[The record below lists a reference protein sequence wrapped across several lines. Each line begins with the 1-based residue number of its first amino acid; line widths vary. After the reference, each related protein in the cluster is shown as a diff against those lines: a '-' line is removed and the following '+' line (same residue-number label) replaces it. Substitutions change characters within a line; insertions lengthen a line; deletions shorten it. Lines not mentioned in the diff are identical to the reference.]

1 MTAALGL
8 PVALFLGAI
17 AAVVSGL
24 VRRMAGGGASWWPE
38 LQGVA
43 RDVRLLR
50 RGGKERPTMLEAGGA
65 VASLFGSALAAD
77 AALGAAPGSMALVYL
92 ALLAGAAG
100 GHVAGVDA
108 STVLREQV
116 VGRARAA
123 WAVAEPA
130 FVLGLVASL
139 ARWRAG
145 DLDAVR
151 GAQEVLGAG
160 PSVGPPLAA
169 AGLAGAVAVLVV
181 AGALRIVPPSEVVR
195 GRGRRAGGA
204 LLIAMSRWSLAGA
217 TSLAAAVLLVGGAL
231 LTPDGSTIA
240 SGQALPFI
248 AVALGAAVLVGVV
261 DGLATVFAR
270 RRGLVTVATTFLA
283 AAAAAAVATA

>member
-17 AAVVSGL
+17 AAAVSGL
-24 VRRMAGGGASWWPE
+24 VRRVAGGGASWWPE

-43 RDVRLLR
+43 RDVRLVT
-50 RGGKERPTMLEAGGA
+50 RGGKERPTMLETGGA

-77 AALGAAPGSMALVYL
+77 AALGAVPGSMALVYL

-100 GHVAGVDA
+100 GHVAAVDA
-108 STVLREQV
+108 STVLRERV
-116 VGRARAA
+116 LGRARSV
-123 WAVAEPA
+123 WAIAEPA

-181 AGALRIVPPSEVVR
+181 AGALRMVPPTEAVR

-204 LLIAMSRWSLAGA
+204 LLIAVSRWSLAGA
-217 TSLAAAVLLVGGAL
+217 TSLVAAVLLVGGAL
-231 LTPDGSTIA
+231 LTPDGA
-240 SGQALPFI
+240 APVGGQALPFA
-248 AVALGAAVLVGVV
+248 AVALGVAVLVGLV
-261 DGLATVFAR
+261 DGLATLFAR
-270 RRGLVTVATTFLA
+270 RRNLVAFAAVVLA
-283 AAAAAAVATA
+283 AAAAAAVAAA